1 MHSPISLV
9 MVRLEPGTKYW
20 GGGGLMTLVYS
31 QRQAEILLRLPNKY
45 LLSLAVCINME
56 M

>member
-1 MHSPISLV
+1 MHSHISLV
-9 MVRLEPGTKYW
+9 TVRLEAGTKYW
-20 GGGGLMTLVYS
+20 GEGGMKLVCS
-31 QRQAEILLRLPNKY
+31 QSRAEVLLHSPNKY